1 MNSIIN
7 QLLLD
12 IENAAKS
19 WGDVIVQKENNTNL
33 SVELNKQPLIFVDVH
48 EGMPVLLPQQIMD
61 NDGVT
66 FSVDISIFRGQNR
79 RIDFV
84 NPVWMNGEIK
94 IDVTCFIEECCLV
107 AYDEYK
113 KLGLLP

>member
-19 WGDVIVQKENNTNL
+19 WGDVIVQEVNNTNL
-33 SVELNKQPLIFVDVH
+33 SVDLNGLRLISVDVH
-48 EGMPVLLPQQIMD
+48 EGMPVMLPQQIID

-66 FSVDISIFRGQNR
+66 FSVDISIFSGQNR

-84 NPVWMNGEIK
+84 SPVWTYGEIK

-113 KLGLLP
+113 KLGLLA

>member
-19 WGDVIVQKENNTNL
+19 WGDVIVQKQKNTNL
-33 SVELNKQPLIFVDVH
+33 SVELN
-48 EGMPVLLPQQIMD
+48 EQQIMD

-84 NPVWMNGEIK
+84 NSVWMYGEIK

-113 KLGLLP
+113 KLGC